1 MSKVFVRSLAV
12 IISSAGFLVVQT
24 TGAQAASDVA
34 PESVSVWFEQEA
46 ASVVRDVLH
55 DGAFGVEGEGRT
67 AGGEYAVGAPTRLF
81 EWSDDL
87 GGEGNLPPVEATEV
101 WVAPFIYGG
110 QVRGTVAAEL
120 IGRDVIFAYLDDDV
134 TGGLALMN
142 SPGEQVVQ
150 DPRLGGLL
158 SLDESGA
165 AQGMSAVARAVVQDV
180 DDLQELREVLDA
192 AEERA
197 NHMGGDAA
205 VAGGAG
211 DISPASSGGSLG
223 SSGPIAGGVL
233 MVMSVGLVVASKD
246 RRATTARRGA
256 S

>member
-24 TGAQAASDVA
+24 TGAQAASDVV

-165 AQGMSAVARAVVQDV
+165 AQGTPPRSGPTIWEVMPPWRAVPVTS
-180 DDLQELREVLDA
+180 LQRHREARWALRA
-192 AEERA
+192 Q
-197 NHMGGDAA
+197 
-205 VAGGAG
+205 
-211 DISPASSGGSLG
+211 SPEGCSWS
-223 SSGPIAGGVL
+223 
-233 MVMSVGLVVASKD
+233 
-246 RRATTARRGA
+246 
-256 S
+256 